1 MRNLFIYRPVAPEM
15 EQRKNLKLKRTF
27 VHAMPRAIPCTSSY
41 DPERVASEPLLS

>member
-27 VHAMPRAIPCTSSY
+27 VHAMPRASLCTAIC
-41 DPERVASEPLLS
+41 DPLKSVGG